1 MGRSDQVPRCA
12 SSGRSRTHGH
22 FEVEAGTDEHPG
34 TRLPPFATK
43 DSAGCGGSIS
53 PARRPPSATVRRSVK
68 AFTNHASASD
78 APAGVTGRWRMLEP
92 LLATSPALLVA
103 GGMLRSN
110 RRQVSGR
117 LARHGLLGRFN
128 VSAVPRDG
136 RLVPGVA
143 TTGAVRDVLCSVQE
157 RRGQTAIRATVEV
170 DHVVDIL
177 TRVAMHEEPRP
188 GGAPLL
194 ALLGI
199 AREPPVLS
207 RVADGKVEPVAEP
220 NAEGPIRPAFGPVVA
235 AARPIRLGLTA
246 PGRAFKDP
254 GEPVVVERLLAAGPV
269 QTARCRVDPG
279 DRERRL

>member
-199 AREPPVLS
+199 AREP
-207 RVADGKVEPVAEP
+207 
-220 NAEGPIRPAFGPVVA
+220 IRPAFGPIVA
-235 AARPIRLGLTA
+235 RARPLRLRLA
-246 PGRAFKDP
+246 VSARAFKDQIEPIGADRHLP
-254 GEPVVVERLLAAGPV
+254 GGRMRNGSCPLRHCRIVPVCRRSCALRVRPTDPV
-269 QTARCRVDPG
+269 PH
-279 DRERRL
+279 